1 MPSRSHCP
9 IGPQH
14 SQGVASMPEFKS
26 STSRLA
32 RLFRSSRDQWKERAA
47 VKQKKLRALEIKV
60 RDLSESRARWKD
72 RAVQLDQEV
81 NELKAQI
88 QTEAPK
94 KGVSTESR

>member
-1 MPSRSHCP
+1 
-9 IGPQH
+9 
-14 SQGVASMPEFKS
+14 MPEFKS
-26 STSRLA
+26 SPSRLA

-72 RAVQLDQEV
+72 RAVQLKQEV

-88 QTEAPK
+88 QTEAQK
-94 KGVSTESR
+94 KGVSAESR

>member
-1 MPSRSHCP
+1 
-9 IGPQH
+9 
-14 SQGVASMPEFKS
+14 MPEFKS

-72 RAVQLDQEV
+72 RAVQLEQEI

>member
-1 MPSRSHCP
+1 
-9 IGPQH
+9 
-14 SQGVASMPEFKS
+14 MPEFKS

-72 RAVQLDQEV
+72 RAVQFLTGDKV
-81 NELKAQI
+81 PRELAASGI
-88 QTEAPK
+88 EHRNRAENRAVY
-94 KGVSTESR
+94 GA